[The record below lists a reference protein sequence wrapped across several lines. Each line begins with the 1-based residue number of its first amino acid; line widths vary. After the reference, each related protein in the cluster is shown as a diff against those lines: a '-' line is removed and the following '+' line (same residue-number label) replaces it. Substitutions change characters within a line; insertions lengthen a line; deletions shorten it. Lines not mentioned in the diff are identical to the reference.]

1 MDQELSMNVSAV
13 MIVKNGARTIR
24 KTLDSLR
31 KLDDV
36 VVYDNGSTD
45 ETLEIAR
52 EYPNVQLIEGK
63 FDGFGTT
70 KNRAASFAKYD
81 WVLIIDSDEVVD
93 EELLHALQTKVL
105 DLHTIY
111 IVNFLAYYKDIQIRH
126 CGWNNQKIRRLYNKS
141 VTRFNDNAVHE
152 NIIDEGMKKAPIEGN
167 MKHYSY
173 MSISDF
179 IIKLDR
185 YSTLFAAD
193 NVGKKSSSPA
203 KAFFNGL
210 YSFFRTYILKRGF
223 LDGYAGLIIAFSH
236 MATNF
241 YKYIKLY
248 EMNLEQKSK
257 HGN

>member
-1 MDQELSMNVSAV
+1 MNVSAV

-24 KTLDSLR
+24 RSLESLR
-31 KLDDV
+31 EFDDII
-36 VVYDNGSTD
+36 VYDNGSSDGTQ
-45 ETLEIAR
+45 TIAA
-52 EYPNVQLIEGK
+52 EFPNVRLIEGE

-70 KNRAASFAKYD
+70 KNRAASYALHD

-93 EELLHALQTKVL
+93 AELLLSLQSESL
-105 DLHTIY
+105 DPKTIY
-111 IVNFLAYYKDIQIRH
+111 IVNFLAYYKEIPIRH

-141 VTRFNDNAVHE
+141 ITRFNDNFVHE
-152 NIIDEGMKKAPIEGN
+152 NIIDDGMKKITIAGN

-179 IIKLDR
+179 IVKLDR
-185 YSTLFAAD
+185 YSTLFATD

-257 HGN
+257 RGN

>member
-1 MDQELSMNVSAV
+1 MSVSAV
-13 MIVKNGARTIR
+13 MIVKNGARTIQR
-24 KTLDSLR
+24 SLESLR
-31 KLDDV
+31 EFDDV
-36 VVYDNGSTD
+36 VVYDNGSIDGTQ
-45 ETLEIAR
+45 EIACSFA
-52 EYPNVQLIEGK
+52 NVNLIEGE

-70 KNRAASFAKYD
+70 KNRAASFSKHD

-93 EELLHALQTKVL
+93 EELMNALKTDVL
-105 DLHTIY
+105 DPNAIY
-111 IVNFLAYYKDIQIRH
+111 IVNFLAFYKEIPIRH
-126 CGWNNQKIRRLYNKS
+126 CGWNNQKIRRLYNKT
-141 VTRFNDNAVHE
+141 VTRFNDNFVHE
-152 NIIDEGMKKAPIEGN
+152 NIIDDGMKKLPISGN

-179 IIKLDR
+179 IEKLDR
-185 YSTLFAAD
+185 YSTLFATD

-210 YSFFRTYILKRGF
+210 YSFFRTYVLKRGF

-248 EMNLEQKSK
+248 EMNKEA
-257 HGN
+257 

>member
-1 MDQELSMNVSAV
+1 MNVSAV

-24 KTLDSLR
+24 RSLES
-31 KLDDV
+31 LSEFDDV
-36 VVYDNGSTD
+36 IVYDNGSSDGTQA
-45 ETLEIAR
+45 IAA
-52 EYPNVQLIEGK
+52 EFPNVRLIEGE

-70 KNRAASFAKYD
+70 KNRAASYALHD

-93 EELLHALQTKVL
+93 AELLLSLQSESL
-105 DLHTIY
+105 DPKAIY
-111 IVNFLAYYKDIQIRH
+111 IVNFLAYYKEIPIRY

-141 VTRFNDNAVHE
+141 VTRFNDNFVHE
-152 NIIDEGMKKAPIEGN
+152 NIIDEGMKKLPIAGN

-179 IIKLDR
+179 IVKLDR
-185 YSTLFAAD
+185 YSTLFATD

-257 HGN
+257 RGN

>member
-1 MDQELSMNVSAV
+1 MDQELMMNVSAV

-24 KTLDSLR
+24 RTLESL
-31 KLDDV
+31 KEFDDV
-36 VVYDNGSTD
+36 IVYDNGSVD
-45 ETLEIAR
+45 ETLNIAR
-52 EYPNVQLIEGK
+52 EYSNVHLIEGN

-70 KNRAASFAKYD
+70 KNRAASFAKHD
-81 WVLIIDSDEVVD
+81 WILIIDSDEVVD
-93 EELLHALQTKVL
+93 EKLLHALKTKPL
-105 DLHTIY
+105 DSKTIY
-111 IVNFLAYYKDIQIRH
+111 IVNFLAFYKEIQIKH
-126 CGWNNQKIRRLYNKS
+126 CGWNNQKIRRLYNKT
-141 VTRFNDNAVHE
+141 VTHFNDNAVHE
-152 NIIDEGMKKAPIEGN
+152 NIIDEGMKKEAIEGN

-179 IIKLDR
+179 IVKLDR
-185 YSTLFAAD
+185 YSTLFAND
-193 NVGKKSSSPA
+193 NVGKKSSSPL
-203 KAFFNGL
+203 KASFNGL

-257 HGN
+257 RG

>member
-1 MDQELSMNVSAV
+1 MNVSAV
-13 MIVKNGARTIR
+13 MIVKNGVRTIR
-24 KTLDSLR
+24 KSLESLR
-31 KLDDV
+31 EFDDV
-36 VVYDNGSTD
+36 IVYDNGSTD
-45 ETLEIAR
+45 KTQSIAR
-52 EYPNVQLIEGK
+52 EFPNVNLIEGE
-63 FDGFGTT
+63 FDGFGMT
-70 KNRAASFAKYD
+70 KNRAASFAKHV

-93 EELLHALQTKVL
+93 ERLLHALKTKRL
-105 DLHTIY
+105 DSKTIY

-141 VTRFNDNAVHE
+141 VTSFNDNAVHE
-152 NIIDEGMKKAPIEGN
+152 NIIDEGMKKELIEGN

-173 MSISDF
+173 MNISDF
-179 IIKLDR
+179 IVKLDR
-185 YSTLFAAD
+185 YSTLFAND
-193 NVGKKSSSPA
+193 NVGKKKSSPA

-248 EMNLEQKSK
+248 EMNLEQKRK
-257 HGN
+257 HGE

>member
-1 MDQELSMNVSAV
+1 MNVSAV

-24 KTLDSLR
+24 RSLESLR
-31 KLDDV
+31 EFDDII
-36 VVYDNGSTD
+36 VYDNGSSDGTQA
-45 ETLEIAR
+45 IAA
-52 EYPNVQLIEGK
+52 EFPNVRLIEGE

-70 KNRAASFAKYD
+70 KNRAASYALHD

-93 EELLHALQTKVL
+93 AELLLSLQSESL
-105 DLHTIY
+105 DPKTIY
-111 IVNFLAYYKDIQIRH
+111 IVNFLAYYKEIPIRH

-141 VTRFNDNAVHE
+141 ITRFNDNFVHE
-152 NIIDEGMKKAPIEGN
+152 NIIDDGMKKITIAGN

-179 IIKLDR
+179 IVKLDR
-185 YSTLFAAD
+185 YSTLFATD

-257 HGN
+257 RGN

>member
-1 MDQELSMNVSAV
+1 MNISAV
-13 MIVKNGARTIR
+13 MIVKNGAVTIR
-24 KTLDSLR
+24 KTLDSLE
-31 KLDDV
+31 KFDDI

-45 ETLEIAR
+45 ETVAIAR
-52 EYPNVQLIEGK
+52 EYSNVNLIEGN

-70 KNRAASFAKYD
+70 KNRAATYAKND
-81 WVLIIDSDEVVD
+81 WILSIDSDEVVD
-93 EELLHALQTKVL
+93 LELLHALQDKVL
-105 DLHTIY
+105 DARTIY
-111 IVNFLAYYKDIQIRH
+111 VINAIAYYKDIQIRYS
-126 CGWNNQKIRRLYNKS
+126 GWTDQKIRRLYNKT
-141 VTRFNDNAVHE
+141 VTQFNDNFVHE
-152 NIIDEGMKKAPIEGN
+152 HIIDEGMNKELIEGN
-167 MKHYSY
+167 IKHYSY

-179 IIKLDR
+179 IVKLDR
-185 YSTLFAAD
+185 YSTLFAND

-248 EMNLEQKSK
+248 EMNLEEKSK
-257 HGN
+257 RG

>member
-1 MDQELSMNVSAV
+1 MNVSAV

-24 KTLDSLR
+24 RSLES
-31 KLDDV
+31 LHEFDDV
-36 VVYDNGSTD
+36 IVYDNGSSDGTQS
-45 ETLEIAR
+45 IAA
-52 EYPNVQLIEGK
+52 EFTNVQLIEGE
-63 FDGFGTT
+63 FDGFGAT
-70 KNRAASFAKYD
+70 KNRAASYAKHD

-93 EELLHALQTKVL
+93 DELLHALKTEIL
-105 DLHTIY
+105 DPKTIY
-111 IVNFLAYYKDIQIRH
+111 IVNFLAYYKEIPIRH
-126 CGWNNQKIRRLYNKS
+126 CGWNNQKIRRLYNRS
-141 VTRFNDNAVHE
+141 LTRFNDNFVHE
-152 NIIDEGMKKAPIEGN
+152 NIIDEGMKKFPIAGN

-185 YSTLFAAD
+185 YSTLFATD

-248 EMNLEQKSK
+248 EMNKESSVRES
-257 HGN
+257 

>member
-1 MDQELSMNVSAV
+1 MNVSAV

-24 KTLDSLR
+24 KSLESL
-31 KLDDV
+31 KEFDDV
-36 VVYDNGSTD
+36 IVYDNGSTD
-45 ETLEIAR
+45 ETAAIAR
-52 EYPNVQLIEGK
+52 EFPNVNLIEGN

-70 KNRAASFAKYD
+70 KNRAASYAKHD
-81 WVLIIDSDEVVD
+81 WILIIDSDEVVD
-93 EELLHALQTKVL
+93 ETLLNALKTNIL
-105 DLHTIY
+105 DPKTIY
-111 IVNFLAYYKDIQIRH
+111 IVNFLAFYKEIQIKH
-126 CGWNNQKIRRLYNKS
+126 CGWNNQKIRRLYNKT
-141 VTRFNDNAVHE
+141 VTRFNENAVHE
-152 NIIDEGMKKAPIEGN
+152 NIIDDGMKKEGIEGN

-185 YSTLFAAD
+185 YSTLFAKD
-193 NVGKKSSSPA
+193 NAGKKSSSPA

-248 EMNLEQKSK
+248 EINLEQKSK
-257 HGN
+257 RG

>member
-1 MDQELSMNVSAV
+1 MNVSAV

-24 KTLDSLR
+24 RSLESLR
-31 KLDDV
+31 KFDDII
-36 VVYDNGSTD
+36 VYDNGSSDGTQA
-45 ETLEIAR
+45 IAA
-52 EYPNVQLIEGK
+52 EFPNVRLIEGE

-70 KNRAASFAKYD
+70 KNRAASYALHD

-93 EELLHALQTKVL
+93 AELLLSLQSESL
-105 DLHTIY
+105 DPQTIY
-111 IVNFLAYYKDIQIRH
+111 IVNFLAYYKEIPIRH

-141 VTRFNDNAVHE
+141 ITRFNDNFVHE
-152 NIIDEGMKKAPIEGN
+152 NIIDDGMKKLTIAGN

-179 IIKLDR
+179 IVKLDR
-185 YSTLFAAD
+185 YSTLFATD

-257 HGN
+257 RGN

>member
-1 MDQELSMNVSAV
+1 MDKKLMMNISAV

-24 KTLDSLR
+24 GTLESL
-31 KLDDV
+31 KEFDDV

-45 ETLEIAR
+45 ETLQIAR
-52 EYPNVQLIEGK
+52 EYSNVNLIEGN

-70 KNRAASFAKYD
+70 KNRAASFARHE
-81 WVLIIDSDEVVD
+81 WILIIDSDEVVD
-93 EELLHALQTKVL
+93 AQLLYAMKTKPL
-105 DLHTIY
+105 DSKTIY
-111 IVNFLAYYKDIQIRH
+111 IVNFLAFYKEIQIKH
-126 CGWNNQKIRRLYNKS
+126 CGWNNQKIRRLYNKT
-141 VTRFNDNAVHE
+141 VTQFNDNAVHE
-152 NIIDEGMKKAPIEGN
+152 NIIDEGMQKESIEGN

-185 YSTLFAAD
+185 YSTLFAHD
-193 NVGKKSSSPA
+193 NAGKKSSSPA
-203 KAFFNGL
+203 KAFLNGL

-257 HGN
+257 RG

>member
-1 MDQELSMNVSAV
+1 MMNVSAV

-24 KTLDSLR
+24 RTLESLR
-31 KLDDV
+31 EFDDV
-36 VVYDNGSTD
+36 VVYDNGSSDATV
-45 ETLEIAR
+45 EIAR
-52 EYPNVQLIEGK
+52 EYPNINLIEGH

-70 KNRAASFAKYD
+70 KNRAASFAEHD

-93 EELLHALQTKVL
+93 EVLVKALQSKTL
-105 DLHTIY
+105 DPHTIY
-111 IVNFLAYYKDIQIRH
+111 IVNFLAFYKEIEIRH
-126 CGWNNQKIRRLYNKS
+126 CGWNNQKIRRLYNKK

-152 NIIDEGMKKAPIEGN
+152 NIIDEGMKKEPIDGN

-185 YSTLFAAD
+185 YSTLFAND

-210 YSFFRTYILKRGF
+210 YSFLRTYILKRGF

-248 EMNLEQKSK
+248 EMNLEQKKSDQ
-257 HGN
+257 

>member
-1 MDQELSMNVSAV
+1 MNVSAV
-13 MIVKNGARTIR
+13 MIVKNGARTIH
-24 KTLDSLR
+24 KSLESLSR
-31 KLDDV
+31 FDDV

-45 ETLEIAR
+45 GTQEIAR
-52 EYPNVQLIEGK
+52 NFVNVNLIEGE

-70 KNRAASFAKYD
+70 KNRAASYAAHD

-93 EELLHALQTKVL
+93 EELLHALQTQTL
-105 DLHTIY
+105 DPNAIY
-111 IVNFLAYYKDIQIRH
+111 IVNFLAYYKEIPIRH
-126 CGWNNQKIRRLYNKS
+126 CGWNNQKIRRLYNRS
-141 VTRFNDNAVHE
+141 VTRFNDNFVHE
-152 NIIDEGMKKAPIEGN
+152 NIIDEGMKKLPIGGN

-179 IIKLDR
+179 IVKLDR
-185 YSTLFAAD
+185 YSTLFATD

-210 YSFFRTYILKRGF
+210 YSFFRTYVLKRGF

-257 HGN
+257 CGN

>member
-1 MDQELSMNVSAV
+1 MNVSAV
-13 MIVKNGARTIR
+13 MIVKNGARTIQR
-24 KTLDSLR
+24 SLESLR
-31 KLDDV
+31 EFDDV
-36 VVYDNGSTD
+36 IVYDNGSSDGTQA
-45 ETLEIAR
+45 IAG
-52 EYPNVQLIEGK
+52 EFPNVRLVEGE

-70 KNRAASFAKYD
+70 KNRAASYAKHD

-93 EELLHALQTKVL
+93 DVLLHALQTEEL
-105 DLHTIY
+105 DPKAIY
-111 IVNFLAYYKDIQIRH
+111 IVNFLAYYKEIPIRH
-126 CGWNNQKIRRLYNKS
+126 CGWNNQKIRRLYNKR
-141 VTRFNDNAVHE
+141 VTRFNDNFVHE
-152 NIIDEGMKKAPIEGN
+152 NILDEGMKKLPISGN

-179 IIKLDR
+179 IVKLDR
-185 YSTLFAAD
+185 YSTLFATD
-193 NVGKKSSSPA
+193 NVGKKSSSPV

-257 HGN
+257 RGN

>member
-1 MDQELSMNVSAV
+1 MNVSAV

-24 KTLDSLR
+24 RTLESLR
-31 KLDDV
+31 EFEDV

-45 ETLEIAR
+45 GTLEIAR
-52 EYPNVQLIEGK
+52 GYPNVHLIEGN

-70 KNRAASFAKYD
+70 KNRAAGYAKYD
-81 WVLIIDSDEVVD
+81 WILSIDSDEEVD
-93 EELLHALQTKVL
+93 AGLMMALKNDTFDPNTV
-105 DLHTIY
+105 Y
-111 IVNFLAYYKDIQIRH
+111 FVNALAYYKDIPIRH
-126 CGWNNQKIRRLYNKS
+126 SGWNNQKVRRFYHKK
-141 VTRFNDNAVHE
+141 TTAFNDNFVHE
-152 NIIDEGMKKAPIEGN
+152 RIMDDGMKTALLDGN

-185 YSTLFAAD
+185 YSTLFAND
-193 NVGKKSSSPA
+193 NMGKRSSSPA

-236 MATNF
+236 FATNF

-248 EMNLEQKSK
+248 ELNLEQKSK
-257 HGN
+257 RGE